1 MKLML
6 ISEPSSDHQ
15 KVAVDGVL
23 NRHPPS
29 NAVLSHLHE
38 ITIGV
43 WHSQVFS
50 FLILKSIVLQD
61 IIKMAKRG
69 ANRKEMEELKKRQ
82 DQEAAAEV
90 IIIFH
95 PFE

>member
-43 WHSQVFS
+43 
-50 FLILKSIVLQD
+50 
-61 IIKMAKRG
+61 
-69 ANRKEMEELKKRQ
+69 
-82 DQEAAAEV
+82 
-90 IIIFH
+90 
-95 PFE
+95 